1 MMPTP
6 DSSSP
11 LIRVL
16 HLEDTEADHVLV
28 REMLEA
34 EGLQCE
40 FQLARN
46 RDEFEVAVQQDRFD
60 LIISDFSLPS
70 YDGLKA
76 LALAEE
82 WQKDVPFIFFSGT
95 IGEETA
101 VESLKTG
108 ATDYVVKQRPRR
120 LVAAVVRA
128 LQEAQERIRRAE
140 AEQKIREQAALLDKA
155 QDAVIVC
162 DLEDRITFWNPSAAR
177 IYGWSQREALGHRLS
192 EMVSDQMTLAYSEAR
207 KNLLQSGEWSGELHE
222 QTKTG
227 RPVVVRSSW
236 TLVRDDAGQP
246 KSKLIINTDITEQ
259 KSLEEKF
266 LRAQRLE
273 SLGVLVGGIAHDLNN
288 ALAPVLMGAGL
299 LEGIPLP
306 KDLTGVVET
315 MKASALRGSE
325 MVQQILTFARGSGT
339 QKTVIPVHQ
348 LVREMGKIMADTFP
362 KTIVCRM
369 QAEQDSWSVSG
380 MAIQLH
386 QVIMNLCINARDA
399 MPKGGTLILAT
410 QNVTLNQAQAAAQE
424 HARAGKYVCLS
435 VRDTGIGIPEHQ
447 LSQIFQPF
455 FTTKAPGLG
464 TGLGLSTSQTIVHNH
479 GGFMTVESVMG
490 RGTEFK
496 VFLPALEATE
506 TEAKITP
513 TAPLPTG
520 QGEHIL
526 VVDDENA
533 ILALAESTLET
544 YGYKV
549 WTAASG
555 PSAIL
560 TFSREH
566 ESIQLVIMD
575 KSMPFMDGAATIVAL
590 RKIRPDVK
598 VIMTSGHDLKRGG
611 GTEMRLKAAG
621 VLEKPFTVEKLL
633 TTVHEVLTIK
643 QTVPPL

>member
-1 MMPTP
+1 MTTT
-6 DSSSP
+6 SSSP
-11 LIRVL
+11 TTPIHVL

-28 REMLEA
+28 REMLAA
-34 EGLQCE
+34 EGLRCD

-46 RDEFEVAVQQDRFD
+46 REEFEAAVRRNKYD

-76 LALAEE
+76 LALADE

-128 LQEAQERIRRAE
+128 LQEAQERTRRE
-140 AEQKIREQAALLDKA
+140 QAEQKIREQAALLDKA

-162 DLEDRITFWNPSAAR
+162 DLEDRVTFWNPSATR
-177 IYGWSQREALGHRLS
+177 VYGWSLGEALGRRLS
-192 EMVSDQMTLAYSEAR
+192 ELVSDQLTLAFNEAR
-207 KNLLQSGEWSGELHE
+207 KSLLQTGEWSGELYE
-222 QTKTG
+222 QNKHG
-227 RPVVVRSSW
+227 RPLVVRSSW

-246 KSKLIINTDITEQ
+246 KSKLIISTDITEQ
-259 KSLEEKF
+259 KALEEKY

-273 SLGVLVGGIAHDLNN
+273 SLGILVGGIAHDLNN

-299 LEGIPLP
+299 LEGVPLP
-306 KDLTGVVET
+306 KDLEGVVET
-315 MKASALRGSE
+315 MKASAMRGSE
-325 MVQQILTFARGSGT
+325 MVQQILTFARGSGN

-362 KTIVCRM
+362 KSIVCRV
-369 QAEQDSWSVSG
+369 QAEPDSGAVSG

-410 QNVTLNQAQAAAQE
+410 KNVTVDPAQAALHENAQPG
-424 HARAGKYVCLS
+424 RYVCLS
-435 VRDTGIGIPEHQ
+435 VRDTGTGIPPHQ
-447 LSQIFQPF
+447 LPQIFQPF
-455 FTTKAPGLG
+455 FTTKAPGHG
-464 TGLGLSTSQTIVHNH
+464 TGLGLPTSQTIVSNH
-479 GGFMTVESVMG
+479 GGFMTVESVVG

-496 VFLPALEATE
+496 VFLPALEDAG
-506 TEAKITP
+506 AAIKSVP
-513 TAPLPTG
+513 AAPLPTG
-520 QGEHIL
+520 KGEHIL
-526 VVDDENA
+526 VVDDESA
-533 ILALAESTLET
+533 ILALAQSTLET

-566 ESIQLVIMD
+566 ENIQLVIMD
-575 KSMPFMDGAATIVAL
+575 KSMPFMDGATTIGAL
-590 RKIRPDVK
+590 RKIRADVRF
-598 VIMTSGHDLKRGG
+598 ITTSGHDLRTGG
-611 GTEMRLKAAG
+611 DTEVRLKAAG

-633 TTVHEVLTIK
+633 TTVHEVLAQK
-643 QTVPPL
+643 

>member
-1 MMPTP
+1 MKPPT
-6 DSSSP
+6 STTISAS
-11 LIRVL
+11 IRVL
-16 HLEDTEADHVLV
+16 HLEDTDADHILV
-28 REMLEA
+28 REMLSV
-34 EGLQCE
+34 EGLPCE

-46 RDEFEVAVQQDRFD
+46 REEFETAVQHCKFD

-70 YDGLKA
+70 YDGLRA

-108 ATDYVVKQRPRR
+108 ATDYVIKQRPRR
-120 LVAAVVRA
+120 LVAAVKRA
-128 LQEAQERIRRAE
+128 LLEAQERARRKE

-155 QDAVIVC
+155 QEAVIVC
-162 DLEDRITFWNPSAAR
+162 DLDDRVTFWNPSATR
-177 IYGWSQREALGHRLS
+177 IYGWSASEALGRRLN
-192 EMVSDQMTLAYSEAR
+192 ELVSDQMTLAFNEAR
-207 KNLLQSGEWSGELHE
+207 QGLRKTGEWSGELFE
-222 QTKTG
+222 QTKDG
-227 RPVVVRSSW
+227 RQVVVRSSW

-246 KSKLIINTDITEQ
+246 KSKLIINTDISEQ
-259 KSLEEKF
+259 KALEEKF

-273 SLGVLVGGIAHDLNN
+273 SLGILVGGIAHDLNN

-299 LEGIPLP
+299 LEGVPLP
-306 KDLTGVVET
+306 KDLEGVVET
-315 MKASALRGSE
+315 MKASAMRGSE
-325 MVQQILTFARGSGT
+325 MVQQILTFARGSGN

-362 KTIVCRM
+362 KSIVCRV
-369 QAEQDSWSVSG
+369 QAESDSWAVSG

-410 QNVTLNQAQAAAQE
+410 KNVTIDAAPAGLQE
-424 HARAGKYVCLS
+424 SVPPGKYVCLS
-435 VRDTGIGIPEHQ
+435 VRDTGTGIPAHQ
-447 LSQIFQPF
+447 LAQIFQPF
-455 FTTKAPGLG
+455 FTTKSPGHG
-464 TGLGLSTSQTIVHNH
+464 TGLGLSTSKTIVHNH
-479 GGFMTVESVMG
+479 GGFMTVDSVVG

-506 TEAKITP
+506 TEIKAAP
-513 TAPLPTG
+513 AAPLPTG
-520 QGEHIL
+520 KGEHIL
-526 VVDDENA
+526 VVDDEAA
-533 ILALAESTLET
+533 ILALAQSTLET

-566 ESIQLVIMD
+566 ENIQLVIMD
-575 KSMPFMDGAATIVAL
+575 KSMPFMDGATTIGAL
-590 RKIRPDVK
+590 RKIHADVK
-598 VIMTSGHDLKRGG
+598 VITTSGHELTKQND
-611 GTEMRLKAAG
+611 TELRLKIAG
-621 VLEKPFTVEKLL
+621 VLEKPFTVERLL
-633 TTVHEVLTIK
+633 TTVHEVLTAK
-643 QTVPPL
+643 